1 MKAVLF
7 AGGFGTRLSEATNL
21 IPKPMVEIGGEAYP
35 VAHHEDLQPLRY
47 Q

>member
-21 IPKPMVEIGGEAYP
+21 MPKPEESPSCGIS
-35 VAHHEDLQPLRY
+35 
-47 Q
+47 